1 MKQKKEGQAAAP
13 KKKIQLGELF
23 ENNKFVAVL
32 SVLISVLLWFSTYLE
47 QKPDSNTTITGV
59 PVTINYENSMAQ
71 DLGLEIID
79 EVPMTVDVA
88 VSGKRYKIITLDEE
102 DFTAQISL
110 ASVTKA
116 GEYTLAIQVNRN
128 VSDPEYEIISWTPS
142 QVSLTF
148 DQIVTKQFPLEIS
161 TPGLSA
167 ASGYLMETPYA
178 DVDYVTVQG
187 PQNIV
192 NKISR
197 CLVTIPTEKELTESL
212 TTTGSI
218 SFLDQSGNPVESSE
232 FKCENEN
239 LSVTIPIYKTRQLP
253 LQVEFVNVPKGFPI
267 EQLKYTLSRNSI
279 LVASPSET
287 IDNLESITL
296 GPVDFR
302 SIDIG
307 SEMTLDVVLNAG
319 FKDVDNITEVT
330 VTFPSYGL
338 TSAMLDLQNFVL
350 ENAPSGYDIQVLTS
364 QIQDVRIVGDSSV
377 LEDLTSED
385 LVGTIDLSQYS
396 ISKGRYSVA
405 VKIYVQGKV
414 LAWAVGE
421 YSADIEVTPKEPAS

>member
-1 MKQKKEGQAAAP
+1 M
-13 KKKIQLGELF
+13 
-23 ENNKFVAVL
+23 
-32 SVLISVLLWFSTYLE
+32 
-47 QKPDSNTTITGV
+47 
-59 PVTINYENSMAQ
+59 
-71 DLGLEIID
+71 
-79 EVPMTVDVA
+79 
-88 VSGKRYKIITLDEE
+88 
-102 DFTAQISL
+102 
-110 ASVTKA
+110 TKA

-142 QVSLTF
+142 RVSLTF

-232 FKCENEN
+232 LKCENEN

-319 FKDVDNITEVT
+319 FKNVDNITEVT